1 MRISMKGG
9 DLMKK
14 TWPVVS
20 GVLAVLIIGG
30 MALAQMS
37 GSGTDTDAMG
47 GKHMGCGRGKMGAD
61 SKSTMSDKMASG
73 KMPCGM
79 ANRSVLHS
87 YVCCPMMTTHSS
99 VDYFLS
105 HSENIELSSD
115 QVESLKVIRDSRQEE
130 RVQQAAELETAMLE
144 LDNLLSEDEID
155 LDVASELNQRI
166 EAIRTRARFRE
177 IEAFAEAKRVL
188 NTEQH
193 ERLRSFDTGSLRHES
208 HHEMMHR

>member
-1 MRISMKGG
+1 
-9 DLMKK
+9 MKK

-30 MALAQMS
+30 IAFAQMS
-37 GSGTDTDAMG
+37 GSGTNTDAKE
-47 GKHMGCGRGKMGAD
+47 GKHMGCGRGKMGTD
-61 SKSTMSDKMASG
+61 SKSSMSHTMTSG

-79 ANRSVLHS
+79 TDRGILHS
-87 YVCCPMMTTHSS
+87 YLCCPMMTTHSS

-105 HSENIELSSD
+105 HSQDIELSSD
-115 QVESLKVIRDSRQEE
+115 QVESLEAIGESHQKE
-130 RVQQAAELETAMLE
+130 RVQQAADLETAMLE

-188 NTEQH
+188 NTKQH
-193 ERLRSFDTGSLRHES
+193 ERLRSFDTGSLQHES
-208 HHEMMHR
+208 HHGMMHR